1 MCLFCHMEIICI
13 FEYNLK
19 KTIFNMKRIYKDYII
34 EKRLSTGYEK
44 IYFVY
49 DKQGN
54 FYNIQDFKLKSLK
67 SKIDSYLAQNGI
79 LEISKSKDFSVPI
92 INY

>member
-1 MCLFCHMEIICI
+1 MKPKSLNLSKII
-13 FEYNLK
+13 
-19 KTIFNMKRIYKDYII
+19 TNMKRIYKNYII
-34 EKRLSTGYEK
+34 EKRLSTGNEK

-54 FYNIQDFKLKSLK
+54 FYNIHDFKLKSLK
-67 SKIDSYLAQNGI
+67 SKIDSYLAQNGL